1 MAALYRNRKYGKE
14 GKLFKKKSYK
24 NSSKKF
30 IKKRIEI
37 KLQIITFD
45 TCLSLG
51 FTKAFPVSSERLKMK
66 QKEDGQIGP
75 IQSSNSQTKTYFNNI
90 VGNGINVKMQ
100 L

>member
-1 MAALYRNRKYGKE
+1 MAAIYRNRKYGKE

-30 IKKRIEI
+30 IKKRIKI

-45 TCLSLG
+45 ICLSPGL
-51 FTKAFPVSSERLKMK
+51 TEAFPVSSERLKMK
-66 QKEDGQIGP
+66 QKEDEQIGP
-75 IQSSNSQTKTYFNNI
+75 IQSSNSQIKMYFNNI
-90 VGNGINVKMQ
+90 VGNEIDVKIQ